1 MPIKFYLKNHEW
13 VIEEKP
19 EKCLLAEY
27 HIRQP
32 DAYSCMGL
40 TFYKEHKIW
49 IASEICEDEKERTL
63 KHELTHCY
71 IWESGF
77 YNVDF
82 NNEEL
87 ICDFVASI
95 LDFINSVLERYR
107 NKEIKVMKVNIS
119 TEDIERMQLYGW

>member
-1 MPIKFYLKNHEW
+1 MFEINNHKW
-13 VIEEKP
+13 QIEIRP
-19 EKCLLAEY
+19 EEDLLVEY
-27 HIRQP
+27 HKRSP

-49 IASEICEDEKERTL
+49 LAKELCDDERIRTL

-71 IWESGF
+71 IWEMGF

-87 ICDFVASI
+87 VCDFVASSH
-95 LDFINSVLERYR
+95 DFIEFVLCE
-107 NKEIKVMKVNIS
+107 NID
-119 TEDIERMQLYGW
+119 DILKGDEK

>member
-1 MPIKFYLKNHEW
+1 MVNSFKINNHKW
-13 VIEEKP
+13 YIEERP
-19 EKCLLAEY
+19 EIDLLEEY
-27 HIRQP
+27 HKRIP
-32 DAYSCMGL
+32 EAYSCLGL

-49 IASEICEDEKERTL
+49 IAQELCDDEKMRTL

-71 IWESGF
+71 IWENGF

-95 LDFINSVLERYR
+95 YNFINDVLKGE
-107 NKEIKVMKVNIS
+107 
-119 TEDIERMQLYGW
+119 